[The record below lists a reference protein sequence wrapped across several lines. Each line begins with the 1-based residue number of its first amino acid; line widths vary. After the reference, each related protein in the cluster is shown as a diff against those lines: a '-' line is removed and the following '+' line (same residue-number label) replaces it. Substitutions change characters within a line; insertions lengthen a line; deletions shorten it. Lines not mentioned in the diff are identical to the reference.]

1 MISEV
6 TLAIVGKPRARD
18 DSSNTIHP
26 YPTQAE
32 GIKRAAGL
40 WVRTRLTPAAK
51 AALRLLLA
59 LNR

>member
-1 MISEV
+1 V
-6 TLAIVGKPRARD
+6 
-18 DSSNTIHP
+18 IHP

-51 AALRLLLA
+51 IALKLLMSLK
-59 LNR
+59 R